1 MLLNCSHFVT
11 LETSGRFS
19 DVSRRYRKRP
29 MVWNVLKWRFLRKQP
44 PEVFYKKGVR
54 KIHRKVPD
62 HSFFFDE
69 VASVKR
75 ATSSKKKTLE
85 YLRVTTSVSFP
96 NDIIHQWK
104 FSPNM
109 YAISHLCLFYW
120 HCFKSIQW
128 KIVKNN

>member
-69 VASVKR
+69 VAGVKR
-75 ATSSKKKTLE
+75 ATSSKKRRWNTFGWLLLFLSQTTLYINE
-85 YLRVTTSVSFP
+85 NSHQTCMLYHIFVYFI
-96 NDIIHQWK
+96 DIVLSRYSEK
-104 FSPNM
+104 
-109 YAISHLCLFYW
+109 
-120 HCFKSIQW
+120 
-128 KIVKNN
+128 